1 MVRNFPKSEIRNPKS
16 EMLTRLYDP
25 SVTETFFVPQYKV
38 KIAGRELPDAIVRDV
53 VQVTYK
59 DNVREID
66 SFDLTINNYDDLRG
80 IPKYEPASESQYA
93 NIFDPGKEVEVWL
106 GYFNNLTLMLTG
118 EITTLEPNFPASG
131 GFTLSVRGLNRLHR
145 FRTEQHTK
153 AWTDKTDSQIAEELG
168 RNPVRQGK
176 PGLGLR
182 VETAP
187 IDEETEPYVLMHNQY
202 DIVFL
207 MERARRRGY
216 ELVLR
221 EADADT
227 HQERHLYFGPSQET
241 ANAPTYLLEWGKSLL
256 SFRPTLTTANQVSE
270 VQVLGWDRRNNRAI
284 DETAKWQDLYPANSP
299 ERARVNLLAQAFG
312 GRREVI
318 TDRPVHTKD
327 QAKKLAKNTLRDLL
341 KGMVEANGETVGL
354 PDLRAGR
361 TLQIGNLGERYNGRY
376 YILESTHILGESG
389 YKTQFKAR
397 REEGIS

>member
-1 MVRNFPKSEIRNPKS
+1 
-16 EMLTRLYDP
+16 MLTRLYDP

-80 IPKYEPASESQYA
+80 VPKYEPPAKSEYA
-93 NIFDPGKEVEVWL
+93 NIFDPGQEVEVWL

-153 AWTDKTDSQIAEELG
+153 AWTNKTDSQIAEELG
-168 RNPVRQGK
+168 RSPVRKGK
-176 PGLGLR
+176 PGLGIQ

-187 IDEETEPYVLMHNQY
+187 LDEEEEPYVLMHNQY

-207 MERARRRGY
+207 MERARRRNY

-221 EADADT
+221 EADEE
-227 HQERHLYFGPSQET
+227 HPQRRLYFGPSQET
-241 ANAPTYLLEWGKSLL
+241 ANAPAYLLEWGKSLL

-284 DETAKWQDLYPANSP
+284 DKTAKWEDMYPRNSP

-318 TDRPVHTKD
+318 TDQPVYTP
-327 QAKKLAKNTLRDLL
+327 QEAERLAKNTLRDLL
-341 KGMVEANGETVGL
+341 KGMVEASGETVGL

-361 TLQIGNLGERYNGRY
+361 KLQIGNLGERYDGLY
-376 YILESTHILGESG
+376 YVLESTHTLGEGG

>member
-1 MVRNFPKSEIRNPKS
+1 MTTF
-16 EMLTRLYDP
+16 TRLYDP

-80 IPKYEPASESQYA
+80 VPKYEPPAKSEYA
-93 NIFDPGKEVEVWL
+93 NIFDPGQEVEVWL

-153 AWTDKTDSQIAEELG
+153 AWTNKTDSQIAEELG
-168 RNPVRQGK
+168 RSPVRKGK
-176 PGLGLR
+176 PGLGIQ

-187 IDEETEPYVLMHNQY
+187 LDEEEEPYVLMHNQY

-207 MERARRRGY
+207 MERARRRNY

-221 EADADT
+221 EADEE
-227 HQERHLYFGPSQET
+227 HPQRRLYFGPSQET
-241 ANAPTYLLEWGKSLL
+241 ANAPAYLLEWGKSLL

-284 DETAKWQDLYPANSP
+284 DKTAKWEDMYPRNSP

-318 TDRPVHTKD
+318 TDQPVYTP
-327 QAKKLAKNTLRDLL
+327 QEAERLAKNTLRDLL
-341 KGMVEANGETVGL
+341 KGMVEASGETVGL

-361 TLQIGNLGERYNGRY
+361 KLQIGNLGERYDGLY
-376 YILESTHILGESG
+376 YVLESTHTLGEGG

>member
-1 MVRNFPKSEIRNPKS
+1 MTAP
-16 EMLTRLYDP
+16 TRLYDP
-25 SVTETFFVPQYKV
+25 SVAQTFFVPQYKV

-66 SFDLTINNYDDLRG
+66 SFDLTINNNDDLRG
-80 IPKYEPASESQYA
+80 VPKYEPPSRSEFA
-93 NIFDPGKEVEVWL
+93 GIFDPGQEVEVWL
-106 GYFNNLTLMLTG
+106 GYFNDLTLMLTG
-118 EITTLEPNFPASG
+118 QITTLEPNFSASG
-131 GFTLSVRGLNRLHR
+131 GFTLSVRGLNRLHQ

-153 AWTDKTDSQIAEELG
+153 AWTDKSDSEIAEELG
-168 RNPVRQGK
+168 RSPVRRGR
-176 PGLGLR
+176 PGLGIR
-182 VETAP
+182 VETNP
-187 IDEETEPYVLMHNQY
+187 VDESVEPYVLMYNLY

-221 EADADT
+221 EADAAT
-227 HQERHLYFGPSQET
+227 GQERHLYFGPSQEA

-256 SFRPTLTTANQVSE
+256 SFQPTLTTANQVAE

-284 DETAKWQDLYPANSP
+284 DKTAKWQDLYPANSP

-318 TDRPVHTKD
+318 TDQPVHTPD
-327 QAKKLAKNTLRDLL
+327 QAERLAKNTLRDLL

-354 PDLRAGR
+354 PGLRAGR
-361 TLQIGNLGERYNGRY
+361 KLQIGNLGERYDGLY
-376 YILESTHILGESG
+376 YILESTHTLGEGG

-397 REEGIS
+397 REEGIR